1 MDESTVPNRLQEMP
15 STESYTA
22 TTSSTANKA
31 LRVPWKTGLL
41 VVVITQLSRWAG
53 VGSRGVSVSTL
64 LLML

>member
-1 MDESTVPNRLQEMP
+1 MP